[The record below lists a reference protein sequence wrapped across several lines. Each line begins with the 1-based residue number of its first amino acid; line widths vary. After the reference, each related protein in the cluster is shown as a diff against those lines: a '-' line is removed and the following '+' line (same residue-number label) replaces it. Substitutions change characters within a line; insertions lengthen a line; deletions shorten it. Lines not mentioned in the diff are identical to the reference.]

1 MIEHLNKD
9 GFIWWQGVV
18 VDRNDPFKIGRCK
31 VRILG
36 YHGEKEDIPDD
47 DLPWAYPAMPINVR
61 PNSVATGLVEGV
73 WVLGFFRD
81 GNNAQEPVIT
91 HLINYGKQKDGDF
104 QVRSENTGAHP
115 TGGMNTNRLAQGD
128 SEDTVIDNIHNEN
141 DDLLIGKPKEKDEIV
156 APISPY
162 AAQFPHNYVEESES
176 GHVIQIDDTENAERL
191 SVTHRAGTFIE
202 VHPDGTQV
210 AKIVGDRFTI
220 ILGDDSIRIDGD
232 YNLVINGEFHTNM
245 KKRVDDIGG
254 DKLDII
260 GGNHDEEIG
269 GNKKVISTDGDVSL
283 ESEKHNIN
291 ITSSG
296 NTNVKGSQVKIDGQI
311 FLN

>member
-1 MIEHLNKD
+1 
-9 GFIWWQGVV
+9 
-18 VDRNDPFKIGRCK
+18 
-31 VRILG
+31 
-36 YHGEKEDIPDD
+36 
-47 DLPWAYPAMPINVR
+47 MPINVR

-81 GNNAQEPVIT
+81 GNNAQDPVIT

-128 SEDTVIDNIHNEN
+128 SKDTVIDNIHN
-141 DDLLIGKPKEKDEIV
+141 DDLLIGDTEKKKDIA

-162 AAQFPHNYVEESES
+162 AAQFPHNYVEESET

-269 GNKKVISTDGDVSL
+269 GDKKVESKTYSLDTDSVDVGTRQAT
-283 ESEKHNIN
+283 ID
-291 ITSSG
+291 SSG
-296 NTNVKGSQVKIDGQI
+296 PATIKGSVIH
-311 FLN
+311 LN

>member
-9 GFIWWQGVV
+9 GFVWWQGVV

-81 GNNAQEPVIT
+81 GNNAQDPVIT

-128 SEDTVIDNIHNEN
+128 SKDTVIDNIHNK
-141 DDLLIGKPKEKDEIV
+141 DLPDNYPESKYDAK
-156 APISPY
+156 
-162 AAQFPHNYVEESES
+162 FPHNYVEESES
-176 GHVIQIDDTENAERL
+176 GHVKKL
-191 SVTHRAGTFIE
+191 KVT
-202 VHPDGTQV
+202 
-210 AKIVGDRFTI
+210 KIKR
-220 ILGDDSIRIDGD
+220 IR
-232 YNLVINGEFHTNM
+232 
-245 KKRVDDIGG
+245 
-254 DKLDII
+254 
-260 GGNHDEEIG
+260 
-269 GNKKVISTDGDVSL
+269 
-283 ESEKHNIN
+283 
-291 ITSSG
+291 
-296 NTNVKGSQVKIDGQI
+296 
-311 FLN
+311 

>member
-81 GNNAQEPVIT
+81 GNSAQEPVIT
-91 HLINYGKQKDGDF
+91 HLINYGKARDDDSYKPAEKTLHTENFGKD
-104 QVRSENTGAHP
+104 E
-115 TGGMNTNRLAQGD
+115 MNTNKLARGE
-128 SEDTVIDNIHNEN
+128 SVGTIIDEHNSVVN
-141 DDLLIGKPKEKDEIV
+141 LAKTTCP
-156 APISPY
+156 PSPY

-191 SVTHRAGTFIE
+191 SVSHRTGTFVE

-210 AKIVGDRFTI
+210 AKIVGDRFTL
-220 ILGDDSIRIDGD
+220 ILGNDTLEIKGDINIKIDGNVNID
-232 YNLVINGEFHTNM
+232 AKHKIDKVDGDQLETIEGGYNLTV
-245 KKRVDDIGG
+245 KK
-254 DKLDII
+254 DKLDKIS
-260 GGNHDEEIG
+260 GDYEIRDAK
-269 GNKKVISTDGDVSL
+269 NVTIR
-283 ESEKHNIN
+283 
-291 ITSSG
+291 SG
-296 NTNVKGSQVKIDGQI
+296 NTNINSPDGTTIKGGVIH
-311 FLN
+311 LN

>member
-9 GFIWWQGVV
+9 GFVWWQGVV
-18 VDRNDPFKIGRCK
+18 VDRNDPFKIGRCR

-36 YHGEKEDIPDD
+36 YHDDENNIPDD
-47 DLPWAYPAMPINVR
+47 HLPWAYPAMPINVR

-81 GNNAQEPVIT
+81 GNDAQEPVIT

-128 SEDTVIDNIHNEN
+128 SKDTVIDNIHN
-141 DDLLIGKPKEKDEIV
+141 DDLLIGDTEKKKDIA

-232 YNLVINGEFHTNM
+232 YNLIINGEFHTNM
-245 KKRVDDIGG
+245 EKRVDEIGG

-260 GGNHDEEIG
+260 GGNLKEEVTGAKEVESDGFSLNSG
-269 GNKKVISTDGDVSL
+269 GGGVDVSGSGSTNISTNGTTI
-283 ESEKHNIN
+283 KGGIIN
-291 ITSSG
+291 
-296 NTNVKGSQVKIDGQI
+296 
-311 FLN
+311 LN

>member
-9 GFIWWQGVV
+9 GFVWWQGVV

-81 GNNAQEPVIT
+81 GNDAQEPVIT

-128 SEDTVIDNIHNEN
+128 SKDTVIDNIHNK
-141 DDLLIGKPKEKDEIV
+141 DLPDNYPESKYDAKF
-156 APISPY
+156 PY
-162 AAQFPHNYVEESES
+162 NYVEESES
-176 GHVIQIDDTENAERL
+176 GHVIQIDDTEGAERL
-191 SVTHRAGTFIE
+191 SVTHRSGTFIE
-202 VHPDGTQV
+202 IHPDGTTV
-210 AKIVGDRFTI
+210 SKVVGKRYTVIMSDEIMTVRGDVSIDVDGTRKITVVGDST
-220 ILGDDSIRIDGD
+220 S
-232 YNLVINGEFHTNM
+232 N
-245 KKRVDDIGG
+245 IGG
-254 DKLDII
+254 DYLEDVEGTSTEDIEGLKTIESKGYEVKSGSEGIILDSEGGSVSIDA
-260 GGNHDEEIG
+260 GGNRVD
-269 GNKKVISTDGDVSL
+269 
-283 ESEKHNIN
+283 
-291 ITSSG
+291 
-296 NTNVKGSQVKIDGQI
+296 VKGRI